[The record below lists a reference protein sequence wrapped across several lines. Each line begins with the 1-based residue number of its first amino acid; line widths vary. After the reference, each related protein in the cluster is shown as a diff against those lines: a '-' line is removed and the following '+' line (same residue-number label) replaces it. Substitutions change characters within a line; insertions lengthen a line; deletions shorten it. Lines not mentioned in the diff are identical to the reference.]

1 MFEEYASFCYDQIGT
16 YSLDYIDY
24 FEDLRP
30 QLSKANMNV
39 SLPEFVSA
47 MFFSTGMTFLFVI
60 FVFGTLMALAGGLAG
75 FITSLILALVLSAG
89 TLLGFY
95 LFPSIIIKQRASK
108 IRDSL
113 PFATMYLSTLAGT
126 GTSLPK
132 LFKVLSEVDEYGE
145 VAEEAGKISRDIETF
160 NMDTTEALRKA
171 AERTPSEE
179 FKNLMWGMNHTL
191 TSGGSLRSF
200 LRERSDTLMK
210 DYRRRVEE
218 FSETLS
224 LLVEMYITL
233 VIVGSIIFT
242 SMSLVM
248 STIQSGGG
256 SGAFIVK
263 IQVISI
269 FIGLP
274 MISGMFILLVGGL
287 APGGIR

>member
-1 MFEEYASFCYDQIGT
+1 MLERYASFCYDQIGSYT
-16 YSLDYIDY
+16 LEYLDY

-30 QLSKANMNV
+30 QLSKANFPV
-39 SLPEFVSA
+39 SLPEYVSA
-47 MFFSTGMTFLFVI
+47 MLLTAFFIWMS
-60 FVFGTLMALAGGLAG
+60 
-75 FITSLILALVLSAG
+75 SLTILG
-89 TLLGFY
+89 TLLMLGSGLTGFIYGLIISLISGTVTLVGFY
-95 LFPSIIIKQRASK
+95 LYPSIIMKSRASK
-108 IRDSL
+108 IRDTL
-113 PFATMYLSTLAGT
+113 PFAAMYLSTLAGT

-145 VAEEAGKISRDIETF
+145 VAKEAERISRDIETF
-160 NMDTTEALRKA
+160 NMDTSEALKNA
-171 AERTPSEE
+171 AERTPSED

-200 LRERSDTLMK
+200 LRERSEALMN

-224 LLVEMYITL
+224 LLVEMYITV

-248 STIQSGGG
+248 SSF
-256 SGAFIVK
+256 SPNMSAAMIVR
-263 IQVISI
+263 IQVLSI

-274 MISGMFILLVGGL
+274 FISGMFILLVSGL
-287 APGGIR
+287 SPGGIR